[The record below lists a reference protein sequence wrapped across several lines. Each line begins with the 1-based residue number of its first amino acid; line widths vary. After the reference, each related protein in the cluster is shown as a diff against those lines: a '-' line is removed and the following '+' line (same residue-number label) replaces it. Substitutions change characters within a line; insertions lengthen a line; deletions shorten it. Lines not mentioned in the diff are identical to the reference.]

1 MSETLTLP
9 AGMTI
14 TGAIRPGYDRVLTPE
29 ALAFVAELTRT
40 FKPRRDALLAARA
53 ERSAAIQSG
62 KASFGFLPETKSV
75 REGDWKIK
83 GTPADLQD
91 RRVEITGPIDRKMII
106 NALNSG
112 ARVFMADCEDATSPT
127 WDNEVSGQINLMDAV
142 RRTISFTG
150 DNGKKYA
157 LNEKTAVL
165 LVRPRGLHL
174 EEKHVLVDGE
184 IVPGSLFDF
193 GLYFFHNVKET
204 LARGTGPYF
213 YIPKLESHLEARWWN
228 EVFVFAQQKLGIENG
243 TIKATILIETLP
255 AAFEMDEIL
264 FELRDHIVGLNCGRW
279 DYIFSFIKKLAH
291 DRTKVLPDRSQV
303 TMDKAFL
310 KAYCDLLIKTTHRRG
325 AHAMGGMA
333 AVIPVKGDEAAN
345 AEAFAR
351 VKADKVREVTAG
363 HDGTWVAHPGLV
375 ATAMEVFDAHMKGDN
390 QVSRQ
395 RDDVNTT
402 AEDLLEVHVGTRSEH
417 GLRHNVK
424 VGIQYIEAWLRGNG
438 CVPLYNLM
446 EDAATAEISRAQ
458 VWQWVRYGV
467 PLEGGLVVTAEKLAT
482 IVQEELANI
491 RTELGAARY
500 DAGKFDK
507 ASSLFETLSVAPTFE
522 EFLTVPAYDALLL
535 DEPQGSV

>member
-1 MSETLTLP
+1 
-9 AGMTI
+9 
-14 TGAIRPGYDRVLTPE
+14 
-29 ALAFVAELTRT
+29 
-40 FKPRRDALLAARA
+40 
-53 ERSAAIQSG
+53 
-62 KASFGFLPETKSV
+62 
-75 REGDWKIK
+75 
-83 GTPADLQD
+83 
-91 RRVEITGPIDRKMII
+91 
-106 NALNSG
+106 
-112 ARVFMADCEDATSPT
+112 
-127 WDNEVSGQINLMDAV
+127 
-142 RRTISFTG
+142 
-150 DNGKKYA
+150 
-157 LNEKTAVL
+157 
-165 LVRPRGLHL
+165 VRPRGLHL
-174 EEKHVLVDGE
+174 EEKHVRVDGQ

-193 GLYFFHNVKET
+193 GLYFFHNAKES

-228 EVFVFAQQKLGIENG
+228 EVFVFAQKKLGIENG

-291 DRTKVLPDRSQV
+291 DRDKVLPDRSQV

-375 ATAMEVFDAHMKGDN
+375 ATAMEVFDEHMKGAN

-395 RDDVNTT
+395 RDDVHTT
-402 AEDLLEVHVGTRSEH
+402 AEDLLQVHQGTRSEH

-467 PLEGGLVVTAEKLAT
+467 PLEGGLVVTKEKLAG
-482 IVQEELANI
+482 IVKEELESI
-491 RTELGAARY
+491 RNELGAARY
-500 DAGKFDK
+500 DAGKFPQ
-507 ASSLFETLSVAPTFE
+507 AAALFEKLSVAEAFE

-535 DEPQGSV
+535 DEPQGAV